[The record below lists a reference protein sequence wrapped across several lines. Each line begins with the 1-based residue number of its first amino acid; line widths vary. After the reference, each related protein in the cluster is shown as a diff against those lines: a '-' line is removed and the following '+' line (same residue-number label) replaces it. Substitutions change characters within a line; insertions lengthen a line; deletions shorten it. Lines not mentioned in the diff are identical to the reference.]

1 MKEKVITLFLLW
13 TVMSG
18 SEVSA
23 LSISQYVETARSD
36 YTLDFQKEKVTFLES
51 SSSNTPILNE
61 VQFSIRT
68 DEFDRYRNRYR
79 LRFSPNGWGEAR
91 DGNLCDER
99 R

>member
-1 MKEKVITLFLLW
+1 MKRKVLTLFLLW
-13 TVMSG
+13 AVMAA

-61 VQFSIRT
+61 IQFSVRT

-91 DGNLCDER
+91 DGKGFTM
-99 R
+99 